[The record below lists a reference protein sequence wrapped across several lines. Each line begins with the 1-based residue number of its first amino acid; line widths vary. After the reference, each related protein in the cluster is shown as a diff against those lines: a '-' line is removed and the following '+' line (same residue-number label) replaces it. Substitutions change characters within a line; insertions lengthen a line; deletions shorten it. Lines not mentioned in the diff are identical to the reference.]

1 VIKAKI
7 MRKYLLRRFLTMI
20 LTVFIISILTFIIIQ
35 LPPGDYVTKIVN
47 RMLAQGATMPSAGQ
61 VAMMREI
68 YGLNESKPVQY
79 FKWITKIV
87 LHGQFGYSF
96 TYQKDAVEI
105 IAARLPASFA
115 LSMGSFMFVWIISLP
130 IGIYSAVKK
139 YTAGDYIVNFFG
151 FVGLAIPSFL
161 LALICLY
168 IVYKY
173 FGISAIGLFSKPYQN
188 APWSAARVIDLLK
201 HMWIPMIIVGISG
214 TAGMIR
220 TLRANLLDELNK
232 PYVDTA
238 RAKGLPEVRMLWK
251 YPVRHALNPFI
262 STLGWM
268 LPSLI
273 SGEVVVAIV
282 LNLPTSGPILFSALS
297 SQDMYV
303 AAGILLMLST
313 LTVVGTFISDIL
325 LALLDPRIRF
335 Q

>member
-1 VIKAKI
+1 

-20 LTVFIISILTFIIIQ
+20 LTVFIISILTFVIIQ
-35 LPPGDYVTKIVN
+35 LPPGDYVTNIIN
-47 RMLAQGATMPSAGQ
+47 RMVSQGASSPSPEDIALL
-61 VAMMREI
+61 RKI
-68 YGLNESKPVQY
+68 YGLNDPMPVQY
-79 FKWITKIV
+79 LKWIEKIIFQ
-87 LHGQFGYSF
+87 GKFGYSF
-96 TYQKDAVEI
+96 TFQKDAIEI
-105 IAARLPASFA
+105 IAARLPASFV
-115 LSMGSFMFVWIISLP
+115 LSMSSFMFVWILSLP

-139 YTAGDYIVNFFG
+139 YSVGDYFVNFIG

-161 LALICLY
+161 LALVCLY
-168 IVYKY
+168 VAYKY
-173 FGISAIGLFSKPYQN
+173 FGVAAIGLFSKEFQN
-188 APWSAARVIDLLK
+188 APWSVPRVFDLFK
-201 HMWIPMIIVGISG
+201 HMWIPMIIVGIGG
-214 TAGMIR
+214 TAGLIR

-238 RAKGLPEVRMLWK
+238 RAKGLPEARMLWK

-273 SGEVVVAIV
+273 SGEVIVAIV
-282 LNLPTSGPILFSALS
+282 LNLPTSGPILYNALA

-303 AAGILLMLST
+303 AAGFLLLLST
-313 LTVVGTFISDIL
+313 LTVIGTFISDIL

>member
-1 VIKAKI
+1 
-7 MRKYLLRRFLTMI
+7 MLRYLLRRFLTMI
-20 LTVFIISILTFIIIQ
+20 VTVFIISIMTFVIIQ
-35 LPPGDYVTKIVN
+35 LPPGDYVTNIIN
-47 RMLAQGATMPSAGQ
+47 RMMSQGASTPSPEN
-61 VAMMREI
+61 VALLRKI
-68 YGLNESKPVQY
+68 YGLNDPMPVQY
-79 FKWITKIV
+79 FKWMEKII

-96 TYQKDAVEI
+96 TYQKDAIEI
-105 IAARLPASFA
+105 IASRLPASFV
-115 LSMGSFMFVWIISLP
+115 LSLSSFMFVWIISLP
-130 IGIYSAVKK
+130 IGIFSAVRK
-139 YTAGDYIVNFFG
+139 YSAGDYFVNFIG

-168 IVYKY
+168 LAYKY
-173 FGISAIGLFSKPYQN
+173 FGVSAIGLFSKPYVN
-188 APWSAARVIDLLK
+188 APWSLARVFDLIK
-201 HMWIPMIIVGISG
+201 HMWIPMIIVGISS
-214 TAGMIR
+214 TAGLIR

-238 RAKGLPEVRMLWK
+238 RAKGLTEVNLLWK

-273 SGEVVVAIV
+273 SGEVIVAIV
-282 LNLPTSGPILFSALS
+282 LNLPTSGPILYNALA

-303 AAGILLMLST
+303 AAGFLLLLST
-313 LTVVGTFISDIL
+313 LTVVGTFISDIC